1 MIHDG
6 EVVKVQELLKVVTG
20 DFNNVKLIESSK
32 KALKDCKFRLNEL
45 NVSESWRKQVER
57 LDCS

>member
-1 MIHDG
+1 M
-6 EVVKVQELLKVVTG
+6 QELLKVVTG
-20 DFNNVKLIESSK
+20 NFNNVKLIESSK